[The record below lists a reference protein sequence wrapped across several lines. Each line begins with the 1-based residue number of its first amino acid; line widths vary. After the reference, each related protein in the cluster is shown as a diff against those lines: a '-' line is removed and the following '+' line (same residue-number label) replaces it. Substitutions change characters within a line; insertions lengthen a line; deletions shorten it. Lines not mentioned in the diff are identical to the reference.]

1 MELKVT
7 RPVARKSLADSVY
20 EAVLE
25 NILSG
30 ELAAGTEVSE
40 VGLADALHVSRTPAH
55 EAVSRLLNDG
65 LLVQQP
71 PRRLVVAR
79 FTREDVV
86 EIYEM
91 RQLLETA
98 AARRAARQ
106 IDDAAL
112 AALRTEADALAA
124 EPKAVDWTARAL
136 EFDLR
141 FHDAVA
147 RAAGNRR
154 LQVDISRYRLLVR
167 AFCRM
172 TGSRENLADA
182 LKEHREIL
190 AALEARD
197 AARAARAAAFHVD
210 NRYKVVLDQ
219 LFPEGP

>member
-1 MELKVT
+1 MHLKVN
-7 RPVARKSLADSVY
+7 RPVERKSLAESVY
-20 EAVLE
+20 EAILE

-55 EAVSRLLNDG
+55 EAVSRLINDG
-65 LLVQQP
+65 LLVQEP

-79 FTREDVV
+79 FRREDAV

-98 AARRAARQ
+98 AARRAAKQ
-106 IDDAAL
+106 IDDAVL
-112 AALRTEADALAA
+112 ADLRQEADALDRA
-124 EPKAVDWTARAL
+124 PQDPGWTARAL

-147 RAAGNRR
+147 LAAGNRR
-154 LQVDISRYRLLVR
+154 LQADISRYRLLVR

-172 TGSRENLADA
+172 TGTPGNLGDA
-182 LKEHREIL
+182 LREHREIL

-197 AARAARAAAFHVD
+197 AARAARAAASHVD
-210 NRYKVVLDQ
+210 NRFKVVLAE
-219 LFPEGP
+219 LFPEDA